1 MKKFLKSFLFL
12 LCFLTSSVFADDFSK
27 YLELDYNSFKLVD
40 GWMLTEISYSYPRTL
55 LVFSEKADDTT
66 FVAKY
71 EVSIKI
77 SNEDSV
83 IVNQTLERFS
93 YSPSFS
99 ENPYYSNQKIYDLIK
114 LNLPSG
120 EYNLRFRI
128 KDLTTGSS
136 ATSNVLIEDCKF
148 TNENLCASNLVLTRQ
163 IYKSSEPTTFTRNG
177 FEIIPDPAKLF
188 TSKNPI
194 VTVYSEIYNI
204 FFEEGKD
211 GKFTVQYKI
220 YDAEGRR
227 LIKELGKRT
236 KKKPGKSAVEIQRI
250 SLVDSVVI
258 EKVFDHKTESWGEQK
273 SYALLLPTGTFTLAM
288 EVEDLDN
295 NSKFV
300 QKKLFFVHN
309 DKTNVQRNNA
319 SLAEAEYLEKTEEEI
334 DKEFNVV
341 KFVASDTE
349 KKAFES
355 LNLEA
360 KRKFMPTFWKRR
372 DPSPETSYNEMKI
385 AFFENLQY
393 VQNNFSTSSM
403 REDGYKTDRGLTY
416 LKYGQPSEIQKFDN
430 DASSHPYQIWNYYHL
445 QGGIEF
451 VFVDKTNGLGEFKLV
466 HSTAQGEFA
475 EYNWYQRH
483 VVVSA
488 NPFNTRQQDDNYD
501 NYDTP
506 AGK

>member
-1 MKKFLKSFLFL
+1 MKKILKSFLIIF
-12 LCFLTSSVFADDFSK
+12 CGFTSSIFADDFSK

-40 GWMLTEISYSYPRTL
+40 GWMLTEITYSYPRTL
-55 LVFSEKADDTT
+55 LAFSEKADDTT
-66 FVAKY
+66 YVAKY
-71 EVSIKI
+71 ELNIKI
-77 SNEDSV
+77 SNADSV
-83 IVNQTLERFS
+83 VVDEALQRFS

-99 ENPYYSNQKIYDLIK
+99 EKPYYSNQKIYDLVK

-120 EYNLRFRI
+120 EYDLRFRI
-128 KDLTTGSS
+128 KDLITGSS
-136 ATSNVLIEDCKF
+136 ATSNVLIENCNF

-163 IYKSSEPTTFTRNG
+163 IQKSSAQTIFTRNG

-194 VTVYSEIYNI
+194 MTVYSEIYNI
-204 FFEEGKD
+204 SIDEEKGGD
-211 GKFTVQYKI
+211 FTVQYKI
-220 YDAEGRR
+220 FDAEGRR

-236 KKKPGKSAVEIQRI
+236 KKKPGKSAIEIQRI

-258 EKVFDHKTESWGEQK
+258 EKVFDHKTESWKEEK

-288 EVEDLDN
+288 EIEDLDN
-295 NSKFV
+295 NSKFM

-309 DKTNVQRNNA
+309 DKTNVQGRNA

-334 DKEFNVV
+334 DKEFSII
-341 KFVASDTE
+341 KFVATETE
-349 KKAFES
+349 KKAYES

-372 DPSPETSYNEMKI
+372 DPSPETSYNEMKV
-385 AFFENLQY
+385 AFFQNYEY
-393 VQNNFSTSSM
+393 VQSNFSTSSM
-403 REDGYKTDRGLTY
+403 RSDGYKTDRGLTY
-416 LKYGQPSEIQKFDN
+416 LKYGQPSEIQKFEN

-451 VFVDKTNGLGEFKLV
+451 VFVDKTNGLGEFSLV

-475 EYNWYQRH
+475 EYDWYQKH

-488 NPFNTRQQDDNYD
+488 NPFNTRSQDEIDNNYD
-501 NYDTP
+501 
-506 AGK
+506 AIGK